1 MRSVLGNALQG
12 RHDHCFYAGIIDR
25 AWRAGTGVV
34 AQAVNSMLCKTAAPF
49 ADRRA
54 VQAQLGGHIFVLRAF
69 RAGQHDPSPQRERLR
84 RLAAARQ

>member
-25 AWRAGTGVV
+25 ARRAGTGVV
-34 AQAVNSMLCKTAAPF
+34 TQAVNSVLGKTATPF
-49 ADRRA
+49 ADRRT
-54 VQAQLGGHIFVLRAF
+54 VQAQPSGHIFVLRAF
-69 RAGQHDPSPQRERLR
+69 RAGQHNPSSQRERLC

>member
-25 AWRAGTGVV
+25 ARRAGTGLVT
-34 AQAVNSMLCKTAAPF
+34 QAIHPVLGKTAAPF
-49 ADRRA
+49 ADRRTI
-54 VQAQLGGHIFVLRAF
+54 QAQPGGHIFVLRAV

>member
-25 AWRAGTGVV
+25 ARRAGTGVV
-34 AQAVNSMLCKTAAPF
+34 TQAVNSVLGKTTAPF
-49 ADRRA
+49 AYRRT
-54 VQAQLGGHIFVLRAF
+54 VQAQPGGHILVLRAF
-69 RAGQHDPSPQRERLR
+69 CAGQYDPSPQRQRLC